1 MNEKVRVNLDGLH
14 SLDIT
19 IREDKKTIITEL
31 VLPDEPP
38 ELIYAEKFDEPCNY
52 LKTAIKRG
60 LLYLDGKITVKSE
73 KINPRVSGD
82 WRS

>member
-1 MNEKVRVNLDGLH
+1 MERKVRVNLDGLH
-14 SLDIT
+14 SLDISVCEAKRT
-19 IREDKKTIITEL
+19 IVTEL

-60 LLYLDGKITVKSE
+60 ILYLDGRAPSESKE
-73 KINPRVSGD
+73 KIK
-82 WRS
+82 RSVIKYA

>member
-14 SLDIT
+14 SLDISICEST
-19 IREDKKTIITEL
+19 KTIVTEL

-60 LLYLDGKITVKSE
+60 LLYLDGKVPVKIE
-73 KINPRVSGD
+73 KINPQVNNGWLS
-82 WRS
+82 

>member
-1 MNEKVRVNLDGLH
+1 MDGKVRVNLDGLH
-14 SLDIT
+14 SLDISVC
-19 IREDKKTIITEL
+19 EAKKTIVTEL

-60 LLYLDGKITVKSE
+60 ILYLDGCTSSENKPKIK
-73 KINPRVSGD
+73 
-82 WRS
+82 RSDHPWLS

>member
-1 MNEKVRVNLDGLH
+1 MREKVRVNLDGLH

-19 IREDKKTIITEL
+19 ISEAKKTIVTEL

-60 LLYLDGKITVKSE
+60 LLYLDGKIAVKSE
-73 KINPRVSGD
+73 KINSQASGG
-82 WRS
+82 WTS

>member
-1 MNEKVRVNLDGLH
+1 MDGKVRVNLDGLH
-14 SLDIT
+14 SLDISVC
-19 IREDKKTIITEL
+19 EAKKTIVTEL

-60 LLYLDGKITVKSE
+60 ILYLDGRTSSEYKSKIK
-73 KINPRVSGD
+73 
-82 WRS
+82 RSDHPWLS

>member
-14 SLDIT
+14 SLDVKVCEAKRT
-19 IREDKKTIITEL
+19 IVTEL
-31 VLPDEPP
+31 VLPNEPP

-60 LLYLDGKITVKSE
+60 ILYLDGCVAPQDKPKIKQ
-73 KINPRVSGD
+73 SGQL
-82 WRS
+82 WLS

>member
-1 MNEKVRVNLDGLH
+1 MDGKVRVNLDGLH
-14 SLDIT
+14 SLDISVCEAKRT
-19 IREDKKTIITEL
+19 IVTEL

-60 LLYLDGKITVKSE
+60 ILYLDG
-73 KINPRVSGD
+73 RVSPREAPKTE
-82 WRS
+82 RSEPRWVS

>member
-1 MNEKVRVNLDGLH
+1 MEGKVRVNLDGMH
-14 SLDIT
+14 SLDISVCEAKRT
-19 IREDKKTIITEL
+19 IVTEL

-60 LLYLDGKITVKSE
+60 ILYLDGQKSPESKE
-73 KINPRVSGD
+73 KMKRGD
-82 WRS
+82 IPWIS